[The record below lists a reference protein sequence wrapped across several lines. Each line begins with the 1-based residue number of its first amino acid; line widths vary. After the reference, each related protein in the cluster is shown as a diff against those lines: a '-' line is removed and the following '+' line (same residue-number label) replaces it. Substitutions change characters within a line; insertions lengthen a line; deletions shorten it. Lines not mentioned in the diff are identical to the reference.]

1 MERRHFLK
9 LALGF
14 VAGGAALAASAQA
27 APLMPAPLVD
37 DGKLPAN
44 PDAQPAVTSGDEVD
58 RLTPEEVRWGR
69 GRRVGPWSRLGSPAL
84 GLAAQRVGLA
94 PPQVLGL
101 ASPPPP
107 LLAPPSP
114 LLAPPLLLVSQC
126 CEGRDGTRSP
136 CLCFV
141 VRCRSI
147 FGVVSKFAP
156 VSIVTPQQK
165 SPASSEASCRVLER
179 LSKRGSVH
187 SATRCR
193 TGTHGRAVPRRRRE
207 PDAPRRPAQAEPRR
221 LCEWAGSRHRDREPS
236 RGRIRPRRSRR

>member
-27 APLMPAPLVD
+27 APLMPASLVD

-69 GRRVGPWSRLGSPAL
+69 GREGGAVV
-84 GLAAQRVGLA
+84 AAGVAGAGAGGERVGLA

-126 CEGRDGTRSP
+126 FEGRDGTRSP

-156 VSIVTPQQK
+156 VSI
-165 SPASSEASCRVLER
+165 
-179 LSKRGSVH
+179 
-187 SATRCR
+187 
-193 TGTHGRAVPRRRRE
+193 
-207 PDAPRRPAQAEPRR
+207 
-221 LCEWAGSRHRDREPS
+221 
-236 RGRIRPRRSRR
+236 